1 MVVATRSMYLE
12 AMISVNYFFSLIALS
27 IALDC
32 ISFTYAFNININN
45 YNNKTFLVYL
55 KVYPFI
61 LFLFLIIP
69 LKVKIIKDMSLFTL
83 RFWTVVSFIVFV
95 SSAAFDLKLAHHLGV
110 VPHII
115 TVFVMFLFYI
125 SSLYIISCYPELRL
139 KSSHIEA
146 LEMIAS
152 LNSAAYNIALFYG
165 LIARINPFNINDPP
179 LIYHNCFLVS
189 TYITWALKLFISINA
204 VSLSTLRIWI
214 VVCSMAFMFGFYLQ
228 INLGFGMLDVF
239 VSFIFLFRLLL
250 FCTFLLGR
258 FKFILFFALTRRNSI
273 ALFCLNGH
281 ILLVYT
287 VQLCV
292 VLCK

>member
-1 MVVATRSMYLE
+1 MIYSLDPSSSSSKTQAMVMATRSMYLE

-32 ISFTYAFNININN
+32 ISFTYAFNINININN

-83 RFWTVVSFIVFV
+83 RFWTVISFIVFV

-110 VPHII
+110 VPHVI

-125 SSLYIISCYPELRL
+125 SSLYVISCYPKLMLTFFHIPTQEMDSTI

-146 LEMIAS
+146 L
-152 LNSAAYNIALFYG
+152 FHG
-165 LIARINPFNINDPP
+165 RIARINPFTINDP
-179 LIYHNCFLVS
+179 
-189 TYITWALKLFISINA
+189 
-204 VSLSTLRIWI
+204 
-214 VVCSMAFMFGFYLQ
+214 
-228 INLGFGMLDVF
+228 
-239 VSFIFLFRLLL
+239 
-250 FCTFLLGR
+250 
-258 FKFILFFALTRRNSI
+258 LT
-273 ALFCLNGH
+273 
-281 ILLVYT
+281 
-287 VQLCV
+287 
-292 VLCK
+292 